1 MAIYIDDLILL
12 SRSYKE
18 SIEQTQLLVDTLH
31 SLGFGIHPDKCS
43 VIPSRSAEFLGT
55 QVNSKTMQFRVPRDK
70 IRSTR
75 REIRSVF
82 SENEVGKLTV
92 RKFCSLLGKLN
103 SLSGAVVSAQLHL
116 WPLHHLMRQQLARAR
131 YQDLMHLNSQ
141 VIEEMQ
147 WWHDEMHNWSG
158 KAIISARCQ
167 MVVTTDASSHGWG
180 GWWRPF
186 GHSGKLYHEARG
198 F

>member
-1 MAIYIDDLILL
+1 MP
-12 SRSYKE
+12 
-18 SIEQTQLLVDTLH
+18 QH
-31 SLGFGIHPDKCS
+31 
-43 VIPSRSAEFLGT
+43 
-55 QVNSKTMQFRVPRDK
+55 K

-82 SENEVGKLTV
+82 SKSKVGKLTV
-92 RKFCSLLGKLN
+92 RKFCSLLRKLN

-116 WPLHHLMRQQLARAR
+116 WPLYHLMWQQLARAR

-147 WWHDEMHNWSG
+147 WWHDKMHQWSG
-158 KAIISARCQ
+158 KAIISARCR
-167 MVVTTDASSHGWG
+167 MVVTTDVSSHRWG

-186 GHSGKLYHEARG
+186 GHSGKL
-198 F
+198 